1 MASSLIR
8 LRRTLIAL
16 SGVTQSVSA
25 THSPSFSA
33 PIRCAVSWNCHS
45 LKGVVQSRSFRSS
58 STSLLSVR
66 SSQSNIPEEIGPDTI
81 LFEGCDYNHWLFV
94 MDFPRDNK
102 PPPEEMVRVYEETC
116 AKGLNISV
124 EEAKQKI
131 YACSTTTYTGFQAVM
146 TEEESKK
153 FEGLPGVI
161 FVLPDSYIDPV
172 NKQYGGDQYIN
183 GTIIPRPPPVQYGRN
198 QGRRDRNRSPGQYN
212 RQENPVPSSQG
223 NPSYGAQESMPRD
236 GRNYAPPQNYPPPQ
250 NYGQASPQQY
260 PPRQN
265 YGQASQN
272 YPPQQNFGQASQN
285 YPPQQNFGQASQNYP
300 SQQNFGPASQ
310 SYPPQQNYSP
320 EQKYGQTSQNYPPQ
334 QSYGQASQNY
344 PPQQKYGQT
353 SQNYPPQQNH
363 GQASPNLP
371 PQQNYGQASP
381 DFPPQQNY
389 SQGLQNYPPQQNYD
403 LASQNYTPQLT
414 FDQAPQNYPQY
425 AQQQGFGPPGGQGER
440 SYMPQQNIGRPGQG
454 ERRDPVPRHGT
465 SDVRGDTFVPSY
477 TTNFKPTYMEEFE
490 QAKQETHPAK
500 ERTGSQHPPSGPDNF
515 TGQVFY

>member
-8 LRRTLIAL
+8 LRRTLRAL
-16 SGVTQSVSA
+16 SGVTQSISA
-25 THSPSFSA
+25 THAPSFSA

-45 LKGVVQSRSFRSS
+45 LKGVVQSRSFRAS

-66 SSQSNIPEEIGPDTI
+66 SSQNNIPDEIGPDTI

-116 AKGLNISV
+116 AKGLNISL
-124 EEAKQKI
+124 EEAKKKI

-212 RQENPVPSSQG
+212 RQENPVPSYQG
-223 NPSYGAQESMPRD
+223 NP
-236 GRNYAPPQNYPPPQ
+236 NYAPPQNYP
-250 NYGQASPQQY
+250 SQQY

-265 YGQASQN
+265 SGQASQN

-300 SQQNFGPASQ
+300 PQQNF
-310 SYPPQQNYSP
+310 
-320 EQKYGQTSQNYPPQ
+320 
-334 QSYGQASQNY
+334 GQASQNY
-344 PPQQKYGQT
+344 PPQQNFGWPSITKLST
-353 SQNYPPQQNH
+353 PTELWPSITKLSTPTELWPSITKLSTPTELWPSISELFTRTEIWSDITELSFFPTKLWPSISKLSTTTEIWPDITKPS
-363 GQASPNLP
+363 SPTKSWP
-371 PQQNYGQASP
+371 SITQ
-381 DFPPQQNY
+381 F
-389 SQGLQNYPPQQNYD
+389 
-403 LASQNYTPQLT
+403 TPTAELW
-414 FDQAPQNYPQY
+414 
-425 AQQQGFGPPGGQGER
+425 
-440 SYMPQQNIGRPGQG
+440 
-454 ERRDPVPRHGT
+454 
-465 SDVRGDTFVPSY
+465 
-477 TTNFKPTYMEEFE
+477 
-490 QAKQETHPAK
+490 
-500 ERTGSQHPPSGPDNF
+500 SGI
-515 TGQVFY
+515 T

>member
-8 LRRTLIAL
+8 LRRTLRAL
-16 SGVTQSVSA
+16 SGITQSISV
-25 THSPSFSA
+25 THAPSFSA
-33 PIRCAVSWNCHS
+33 PVRCAVSWNCHS
-45 LKGVVQSRSFRSS
+45 PKGVVQSRSFRSS

-66 SSQSNIPEEIGPDTI
+66 SSQSNIPDEIGPDTI

-94 MDFPRDNK
+94 MDFPRDK
-102 PPPEEMVRVYEETC
+102 LPPPEEMVRVYEETC

-124 EEAKQKI
+124 EEAKKKI

-183 GTIIPRPPPVQYGRN
+183 GTIIPRPPPVQYVRN

-223 NPSYGAQESMPRD
+223 NPSYNGQESMPGD

-250 NYGQASPQQY
+250 NHGQASQNY

-272 YPPQQNFGQASQN
+272 YPPQQNYGQASQN
-285 YPPQQNFGQASQNYP
+285 YPPQQNYGQASQNY
-300 SQQNFGPASQ
+300 S
-310 SYPPQQNYSP
+310 PQ
-320 EQKYGQTSQNYPPQ
+320 QKYGQTSPNYPPQ
-334 QSYGQASQNY
+334 QNYGQASQNY

-353 SQNYPPQQNH
+353 SQNYPPQQNYS
-363 GQASPNLP
+363 QASPNLP

-381 DFPPQQNY
+381 NFPSQQNY
-389 SQGLQNYPPQQNYD
+389 SQASQNYPPQQNYG
-403 LASQNYTPQLT
+403 LASQNHPPQQN

-454 ERRDPVPRHGT
+454 ERRDPVPRHGA

-477 TTNFKPTYMEEFE
+477 MKDFKPSYMDEFE
-490 QAKQETHPAK
+490 QAERGNYPAK
-500 ERTGSQHPPSGPDNF
+500 EQTESQQRYPPSGPDNF
-515 TGQVFY
+515 TGQGRY

>member
-8 LRRTLIAL
+8 LRRTLRAL
-16 SGVTQSVSA
+16 SGVTQSISA
-25 THSPSFSA
+25 THAPSFSA

-250 NYGQASPQQY
+250 NYGQASPHQY

-272 YPPQQNFGQASQN
+272 HPPQQNFGQASQN

-300 SQQNFGPASQ
+300 
-310 SYPPQQNYSP
+310 
-320 EQKYGQTSQNYPPQ
+320 
-334 QSYGQASQNY
+334 
-344 PPQQKYGQT
+344 
-353 SQNYPPQQNH
+353 
-363 GQASPNLP
+363 
-371 PQQNYGQASP
+371 
-381 DFPPQQNY
+381 PQQNY
-389 SQGLQNYPPQQNYD
+389 SQGLQNYPPQHNYD

-515 TGQVFY
+515 TGQGRY